1 MLNPTTDE
9 KELLRLLRAGEQS
22 AFDTL
27 YGRYW
32 ETLYQT
38 AFYLIKDAAASM
50 DIVQDIFVWLWERR
64 EKLEIQSFQAYLKAA
79 VKFKV
84 ANYIRDGKI
93 RESFFGEL
101 QPIATGNAAI
111 HDAEVRE
118 LKAIIDQSILELPD
132 KCRTIY
138 LLSKQE
144 RLSNKEIAEQLG
156 ISVKTVEAQMTIAL
170 KRIRNAVGKYMLA
183 ALAASEFLR

>member
-1 MLNPTTDE
+1 M
-9 KELLRLLRAGEQS
+9 RLLGAGDQS
-22 AFDTL
+22 AFDTI
-27 YGRYW
+27 YARYW

-38 AFYLIKDAAASM
+38 AFYLLKDADASM
-50 DIVQDIFVWLWERR
+50 DIVQDIFVWLWEKR
-64 EKLEIQSFQAYLKAA
+64 EKVDIQSLPAYLKAA

-93 RESFFGEL
+93 RDSFFTEM
-101 QPIATGNAAI
+101 QPLSSGQTDPF
-111 HDAEVRE
+111 HAEVRE
-118 LKAIIDQSILELPD
+118 LKAIIDQAIQELPD

-144 RLSNKEIAEQLG
+144 KLSNKEIASHLG

-170 KRIRNAVGKYMLA
+170 KRIRSAVGKYMLA
-183 ALAASEFLR
+183 ILAVSQILK